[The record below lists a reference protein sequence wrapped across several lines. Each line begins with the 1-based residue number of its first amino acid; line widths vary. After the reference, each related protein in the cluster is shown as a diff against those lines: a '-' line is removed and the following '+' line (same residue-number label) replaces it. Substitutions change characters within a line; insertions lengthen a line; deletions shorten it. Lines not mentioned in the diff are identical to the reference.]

1 MQRCDSTDFGT
12 CARLFQ
18 APPDKTEIIAFSQRK
33 EDVFDGTKL
42 EIRHFAQEIHDVS
55 SIAIDRSRFSSRG
68 PTLSRLKKV
77 AQPTYID
84 TYIYVRMCFVCVWL
98 AYRIAYYFI
107 VLYSG
112 CYRLLIFLLLFLLLF
127 MRGYGYV
134 RIIATN
140 ISHRPTFRST
150 TQHNHCRI
158 SLRFFFLLFLHFLP
172 FSSRPIGF
180 HIVNITESIKF
191 KSYNRSNIYIIY
203 IIYIIL
209 KLTRY
214 ILYWLGTLSS

>member
-1 MQRCDSTDFGT
+1 MTFRFHRLQPIVRDS
-12 CARLFQ
+12 L
-18 APPDKTEIIAFSQRK
+18 
-33 EDVFDGTKL
+33 
-42 EIRHFAQEIHDVS
+42 
-55 SIAIDRSRFSSRG
+55 RG
-68 PTLSRLKKV
+68 VRLSRLKKV

-84 TYIYVRMCFVCVWL
+84 TYIYVRMCVYVCVCVCDSRIFIISLFCIL
-98 AYRIAYYFI
+98 AVTISFFFFF
-107 VLYSG
+107 
-112 CYRLLIFLLLFLLLF
+112 C
-127 MRGYGYV
+127 GYV

-158 SLRFFFLLFLHFLP
+158 SLRFFLLFFIFSP

>member
-1 MQRCDSTDFGT
+1 MYVCVCMCVYVYVTRVSL
-12 CARLFQ
+12 LF
-18 APPDKTEIIAFSQRK
+18 
-33 EDVFDGTKL
+33 
-42 EIRHFAQEIHDVS
+42 H
-55 SIAIDRSRFSSRG
+55 
-68 PTLSRLKKV
+68 
-77 AQPTYID
+77 
-84 TYIYVRMCFVCVWL
+84 CFVFWL
-98 AYRIAYYFI
+98 LPSLFFF
-107 VLYSG
+107 
-112 CYRLLIFLLLFLLLF
+112 FLC
-127 MRGYGYV
+127 GYV

-158 SLRFFFLLFLHFLP
+158 SLRFFLLFFIFSP

-214 ILYWLGTLSS
+214 ILY

>member
-1 MQRCDSTDFGT
+1 MREIVFRFNRFIRDSLQGV
-12 CARLFQ
+12 R
-18 APPDKTEIIAFSQRK
+18 
-33 EDVFDGTKL
+33 
-42 EIRHFAQEIHDVS
+42 
-55 SIAIDRSRFSSRG
+55 
-68 PTLSRLKKV
+68 LSRLKKV

-84 TYIYVRMCFVCVWL
+84 TYIYVRMCVCVC
-98 AYRIAYYFI
+98 
-107 VLYSG
+107 VTCVS
-112 CYRLLIFLLLFLLLF
+112 LLFHCFVFWLLPSFFFLF

-158 SLRFFFLLFLHFLP
+158 SLRFFFLLFFHFLS
-172 FSSRPIGF
+172 FSSHPIGF

-214 ILYWLGTLSS
+214 ILY